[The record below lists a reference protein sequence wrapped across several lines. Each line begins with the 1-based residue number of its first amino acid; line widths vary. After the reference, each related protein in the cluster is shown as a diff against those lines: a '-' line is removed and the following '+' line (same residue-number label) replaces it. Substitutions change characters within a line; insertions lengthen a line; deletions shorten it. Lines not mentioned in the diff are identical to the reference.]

1 MLGLNTI
8 QTYTTR
14 TSVFLYLAGNKLLRS
29 NLPDTVAKWLD
40 KINQNWEILQDTT
53 AAAGVS
59 YKKQNQK
66 DDFFMQRRGEILQC
80 ITNNSG
86 KYNSSI
92 YELSGKKVQSYH
104 GIINDGNAIIT
115 CNLSSLASGTYI
127 IRVRTCNRYY
137 IKAYTHYQFQ

>member
-80 ITNNSG
+80 ILPWNN
-86 KYNSSI
+86 
-92 YELSGKKVQSYH
+92 
-104 GIINDGNAIIT
+104 
-115 CNLSSLASGTYI
+115 
-127 IRVRTCNRYY
+127 
-137 IKAYTHYQFQ
+137 